1 MEFYPVDSTIQP
13 SNNRGLIEIYPV
25 DNDIQPLNNRDQEER

>member
-1 MEFYPVDSTIQP
+1 MEFYQVDSAFQP

-25 DNDIQPLNNRDQEER
+25 DNVIQPLNNRDQEER